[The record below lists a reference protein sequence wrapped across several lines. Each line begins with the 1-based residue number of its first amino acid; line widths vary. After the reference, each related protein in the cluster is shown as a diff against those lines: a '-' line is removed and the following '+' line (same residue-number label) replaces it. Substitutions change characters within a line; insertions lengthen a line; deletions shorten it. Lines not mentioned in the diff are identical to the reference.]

1 MSCLQSE
8 AIALGDSVME
18 TAILTGMGLAAPGG
32 LNAYIPLLA
41 LALAD
46 RATTRVTL
54 NAPYDILS
62 SNLGIA
68 ILIVLLTVEVTVDK
82 IPGVD
87 HVNDLIQS
95 FVRPAAG
102 AIAAVAA
109 TGGVVT
115 INPAIMVLVG
125 VVLAGSVN
133 AVKVTTRP
141 AVTLGTAGILN
152 PVVSLAEDAVA
163 VLASVVAIF
172 LPFLVILILP
182 LFAPFFFLF
191 LFRPRRGGRG
201 GGPLFSLPTPMEA
214 RPGARAKKK
223 SVYE

>member
-1 MSCLQSE
+1 MRSVMSCLETE
-8 AIALGDSVME
+8 ATALGRLVME
-18 TAILTGMGLAAPGG
+18 TAILTGIGLAAPAG
-32 LNAYIPLLA
+32 LNAYIPLLV

-54 NAPYDILS
+54 TAPYDVLS

-68 ILIVLLTVEVTVDK
+68 ILIVLLTVEVAVDK

-87 HVNDLIQS
+87 HINDLIQS
-95 FVRPAAG
+95 FVRPVAG

-115 INPAIMVLVG
+115 INPAVMVLVG

-141 AVTLGTAGILN
+141 VVTVGSAGILN
-152 PVVSLAEDAVA
+152 PVVSVAEDAVA
-163 VLASVVAIF
+163 VLASVAAIF
-172 LPFLVILILP
+172 VPFLVILFLA
-182 LFAPFFFLF
+182 LFAVSSIL
-191 LFRPRRGGRG
+191 LLRRVRRVRSGDGW
-201 GGPLFSLPTPMEA
+201 P
-214 RPGARAKKK
+214 
-223 SVYE
+223 

>member
-1 MSCLQSE
+1 MGCLQPE
-8 AIALGDSVME
+8 AIALEGQPME
-18 TAILTGMGLAAPGG
+18 TAILTGIGLAAPAG

-54 NAPYDILS
+54 HAPYDVLS

-82 IPGVD
+82 IPGID
-87 HVNDLIQS
+87 HINDLIQS

-109 TGGVVT
+109 TGGVVS

-125 VVLAGSVN
+125 VVLAGTVN

-163 VLASVVAIF
+163 VLASVAAIF
-172 LPFLVILILP
+172 LPSLVILFLA
-182 LFAPFFFLF
+182 LFAVSSIL
-191 LFRPRRGGRG
+191 LLRRVRRVRAGG
-201 GGPLFSLPTPMEA
+201 
-214 RPGARAKKK
+214 
-223 SVYE
+223 

>member
-1 MSCLQSE
+1 VVNCLEPE
-8 AIALGDSVME
+8 AIALEGQPME
-18 TAILTGMGLAAPGG
+18 TAILTGIGLAAPAG

-46 RATTRVTL
+46 RATSRVTL
-54 NAPYDILS
+54 HAPYDVLS

-68 ILIVLLTVEVTVDK
+68 ILIVLLTIEITVDK

-87 HVNDLIQS
+87 HINDLMQS
-95 FVRPAAG
+95 VVRPAAG

-109 TGGVVT
+109 TGGVVM

-141 AVTLGTAGILN
+141 AVTLGTAGIFN
-152 PVVSLAEDAVA
+152 PVVSLVEDAVA
-163 VLASVVAIF
+163 VMASLVAIF
-172 LPFLVILILP
+172 LPFLVIPFLA
-182 LFAPFFFLF
+182 LFAVSSIL
-191 LFRPRRGGRG
+191 LLRRVRRLRSRG
-201 GGPLFSLPTPMEA
+201 
-214 RPGARAKKK
+214 
-223 SVYE
+223 

>member
-1 MSCLQSE
+1 MNCLQPE
-8 AIALGDSVME
+8 ANVLEVYFME
-18 TAILTGMGLAAPGG
+18 TAVLTGIGLAAPAG
-32 LNAYIPLLA
+32 LNAYIPLLV

-54 NAPYDILS
+54 TAPYDILS

-68 ILIVLLTVEVTVDK
+68 ILVVLLTVEVAVDK

-87 HVNDLIQS
+87 HINDLIQS

-109 TGGVVT
+109 TTGVVT

-141 AVTLGTAGILN
+141 AVTVGSAGILN
-152 PVVSLAEDAVA
+152 PFVSVGEDALA
-163 VLASVVAIF
+163 VLASVAAIF
-172 LPFLVILILP
+172 VPFLAILFLA
-182 LFAPFFFLF
+182 LFAVSSIL
-191 LFRPRRGGRG
+191 LLRRVRRVRSGDG
-201 GGPLFSLPTPMEA
+201 
-214 RPGARAKKK
+214 
-223 SVYE
+223 

>member
-1 MSCLQSE
+1 LK
-8 AIALGDSVME
+8 AIALEGQPME
-18 TAILTGMGLAAPGG
+18 TAILTGIGLAAPAG
-32 LNAYIPLLA
+32 LNAYIPLLV

-68 ILIVLLTVEVTVDK
+68 ILIVLLTIEVTVDK

-87 HVNDLIQS
+87 HINDLIQS
-95 FVRPAAG
+95 LVRPAAG
-102 AIAAVAA
+102 AIAAAAA

-141 AVTLGTAGILN
+141 AVTVGTAGILN

-163 VLASVVAIF
+163 VLASVAAVF
-172 LPFLVILILP
+172 LPSLVILFLA
-182 LFAPFFFLF
+182 LFAVSSIL
-191 LFRPRRGGRG
+191 LVRRVRRVR
-201 GGPLFSLPTPMEA
+201 S
-214 RPGARAKKK
+214 GA
-223 SVYE
+223 

>member
-1 MSCLQSE
+1 
-8 AIALGDSVME
+8 ME
-18 TAILTGMGLAAPGG
+18 TAILTGIGLAAPAG

-41 LALAD
+41 LAD
-46 RATTRVTL
+46 RATTRVAL
-54 NAPYDILS
+54 HAPYDVLS

-87 HVNDLIQS
+87 HINDLIQS
-95 FVRPAAG
+95 LVRPAAG
-102 AIAAVAA
+102 AVAALAA

-152 PVVSLAEDAVA
+152 PVVSLAEDAIA
-163 VLASVVAIF
+163 VLASAVAIF
-172 LPFLVILILP
+172 VPFLVILILA
-182 LFAPFFFLF
+182 LFAVSSIL
-191 LFRPRRGGRG
+191 LLRRVRRVRSGG
-201 GGPLFSLPTPMEA
+201 
-214 RPGARAKKK
+214 
-223 SVYE
+223 

>member
-1 MSCLQSE
+1 VVNCLE
-8 AIALGDSVME
+8 PEVIALEGQPME
-18 TAILTGMGLAAPGG
+18 TAILTGIGLAAPAG

-46 RATTRVTL
+46 RATSRVTL
-54 NAPYDILS
+54 HAPYDVLS

-68 ILIVLLTVEVTVDK
+68 ILIVLLTIEITVDK

-87 HVNDLIQS
+87 HINDLMQS
-95 FVRPAAG
+95 VVRPAAG

-109 TGGVVT
+109 TGGVVM

-141 AVTLGTAGILN
+141 AVTLGTAGIFN
-152 PVVSLAEDAVA
+152 PVVSLVEDAVA
-163 VLASVVAIF
+163 VMASLVAIF
-172 LPFLVILILP
+172 LPFLVIPFLA
-182 LFAPFFFLF
+182 LFAVSSIL
-191 LFRPRRGGRG
+191 LLRRVRRLRSRG
-201 GGPLFSLPTPMEA
+201 
-214 RPGARAKKK
+214 
-223 SVYE
+223 

>member
-1 MSCLQSE
+1 VNCLQPE
-8 AIALGDSVME
+8 AIALEGQPME
-18 TAILTGMGLAAPGG
+18 TAILTGIGLAAPAG
-32 LNAYIPLLA
+32 LNAYIPLLV

-54 NAPYDILS
+54 QSPYDVLS

-163 VLASVVAIF
+163 VLVSIAAIF
-172 LPFLVILILP
+172 LPFLVILFLAIFAVSSIL
-182 LFAPFFFLF
+182 LV
-191 LFRPRRGGRG
+191 RRVRRVRSGG
-201 GGPLFSLPTPMEA
+201 
-214 RPGARAKKK
+214 
-223 SVYE
+223 

>member
-8 AIALGDSVME
+8 VTALGGVVEVME
-18 TAILTGMGLAAPGG
+18 TAILTGMGLAAPAG

-54 NAPYDILS
+54 NAPYDVLS

-68 ILIVLLTVEVTVDK
+68 ILIVLLTIEVAVDK
-82 IPGVD
+82 VPGID
-87 HVNDLIQS
+87 HLNDLIQS

-102 AIAAVAA
+102 AIAAAAA
-109 TGGVVT
+109 TGGVAA

-141 AVTLGTAGILN
+141 AVTVGTAGIFN
-152 PVVSLAEDAVA
+152 PIVSLAEDAVA
-163 VLASVVAIF
+163 VLASIVAIF
-172 LPFLVILILP
+172 LPFLVILFLA
-182 LFAPFFFLF
+182 LFAVSSIL
-191 LFRPRRGGRG
+191 LLRRVRQVRSGDG
-201 GGPLFSLPTPMEA
+201 
-214 RPGARAKKK
+214 
-223 SVYE
+223 

>member
-1 MSCLQSE
+1 MRCLQPE
-8 AIALGDSVME
+8 AIAREGPPME
-18 TAILTGMGLAAPGG
+18 TAILTGMGLAAPAG

-41 LALAD
+41 LALAY

-54 NAPYDILS
+54 HAPYDVLS

-109 TGGVVT
+109 TGGVVP

-141 AVTLGTAGILN
+141 VVTVGTAGIFN
-152 PVVSLAEDAVA
+152 PVVSLGEDAAA
-163 VLASVVAIF
+163 VLASIVAIF
-172 LPFLVILILP
+172 VPLLVIPFLA
-182 LFAPFFFLF
+182 LFAISSIL
-191 LFRPRRGGRG
+191 LLRRGRRLRSGGR
-201 GGPLFSLPTPMEA
+201 
-214 RPGARAKKK
+214 
-223 SVYE
+223 

>member
-1 MSCLQSE
+1 
-8 AIALGDSVME
+8 ME
-18 TAILTGMGLAAPGG
+18 TALLTGIGLAAPAG

-54 NAPYDILS
+54 TAPYDVLS

-68 ILIVLLTVEVTVDK
+68 ILVILLTVEVAVDK

-87 HVNDLIQS
+87 HINDIIQS

-102 AIAAVAA
+102 AIVAVAA
-109 TGGVVT
+109 TGNVVS
-115 INPAIMVLVG
+115 INPAIMVLLG

-141 AVTLGTAGILN
+141 AVTIGTAGILN
-152 PVVSLAEDAVA
+152 PVVSVAEDLLAI
-163 VLASVVAIF
+163 LASVVAIF
-172 LPFLVILILP
+172 LPFLVILFLALFVVSSIL
-182 LFAPFFFLF
+182 LL
-191 LFRPRRGGRG
+191 RRVRSMRSGDG
-201 GGPLFSLPTPMEA
+201 
-214 RPGARAKKK
+214 
-223 SVYE
+223 

>member
-1 MSCLQSE
+1 MGRLQPG
-8 AIALGDSVME
+8 AIALGDHVME
-18 TAILTGMGLAAPGG
+18 TAILTGIGLAAPAG

-46 RATTRVTL
+46 RGTTQVTL
-54 NAPYDILS
+54 NAPYDVLS

-68 ILIVLLTVEVTVDK
+68 ILVVLLTVEVAVDK

-109 TGGVVT
+109 TGGVAT
-115 INPAIMVLVG
+115 INPAVMVLVG

-133 AVKVTTRP
+133 LVKVTTRP
-141 AVTLGTAGILN
+141 AVTIGTAGIFN
-152 PVVSLAEDAVA
+152 PVVSVAEDAVA

-172 LPFLVILILP
+172 VPFVVVLFLA
-182 LFAPFFFLF
+182 LFAVSSIL
-191 LFRPRRGGRG
+191 LLRRVRRVRSGDG
-201 GGPLFSLPTPMEA
+201 
-214 RPGARAKKK
+214 
-223 SVYE
+223 

>member
-1 MSCLQSE
+1 VVNCLEPE
-8 AIALGDSVME
+8 AIALEGQPME
-18 TAILTGMGLAAPGG
+18 TAILTGIGLAAPAG

-46 RATTRVTL
+46 RATSRVTL
-54 NAPYDILS
+54 HAPYDVLS

-68 ILIVLLTVEVTVDK
+68 ILIVLLTIEITVDK

-87 HVNDLIQS
+87 HINDLMQS
-95 FVRPAAG
+95 VVRPAAG

-109 TGGVVT
+109 TGGVVM

-152 PVVSLAEDAVA
+152 PVVSLVEDAVA
-163 VLASVVAIF
+163 VMASLVAIF
-172 LPFLVILILP
+172 LPFLVIPFLA
-182 LFAPFFFLF
+182 LFAVSSIL
-191 LFRPRRGGRG
+191 LLRRVRRLRSRG
-201 GGPLFSLPTPMEA
+201 
-214 RPGARAKKK
+214 
-223 SVYE
+223 

>member
-1 MSCLQSE
+1 MSYLQLE
-8 AIALGDSVME
+8 APALGSLVME
-18 TAILTGMGLAAPGG
+18 TAILTGIGLAAPAG

-68 ILIVLLTVEVTVDK
+68 ILIILLTVEVAVDK

-95 FVRPAAG
+95 IVRPAAG

-115 INPAIMVLVG
+115 VNPAIMVLVG

-141 AVTLGTAGILN
+141 AVTIGTAGILN
-152 PVVSLAEDAVA
+152 PVVSVVEDAVA
-163 VLASVVAIF
+163 VLASIVAIF
-172 LPFLVILILP
+172 LPFLVILFLP
-182 LFAPFFFLF
+182 LFAVSSIL
-191 LFRPRRGGRG
+191 LLRRVRRVRSGDG
-201 GGPLFSLPTPMEA
+201 
-214 RPGARAKKK
+214 
-223 SVYE
+223 

>member
-1 MSCLQSE
+1 MSCLQPE
-8 AIALGDSVME
+8 ANVLEEQFME
-18 TAILTGMGLAAPGG
+18 TALLTGIGLAAPAG
-32 LNAYIPLLA
+32 LNAYIPLLV

-54 NAPYDILS
+54 TAPYDILS

-68 ILIVLLTVEVTVDK
+68 ILIVLLTVEVAVDK

-87 HVNDLIQS
+87 HINDLIQS
-95 FVRPAAG
+95 FVRPVAG

-115 INPAIMVLVG
+115 INPAVMVLVG

-141 AVTLGTAGILN
+141 VVTVGSAGILN
-152 PVVSLAEDAVA
+152 PVVSVAEDAVA
-163 VLASVVAIF
+163 VLASVAAIF
-172 LPFLVILILP
+172 VPFLVILFLA
-182 LFAPFFFLF
+182 LFAVSSIL
-191 LFRPRRGGRG
+191 LLRRVRRVRSGDGW
-201 GGPLFSLPTPMEA
+201 P
-214 RPGARAKKK
+214 
-223 SVYE
+223 

>member
-1 MSCLQSE
+1 VNCLKPE
-8 AIALGDSVME
+8 AIALEGQPME
-18 TAILTGMGLAAPGG
+18 TAILTGIGLAAPAG

-46 RATTRVTL
+46 RATSRVTL
-54 NAPYDILS
+54 HAPYDVLS

-68 ILIVLLTVEVTVDK
+68 ILIVLLTIEITVDK

-87 HVNDLIQS
+87 HINDLMQS
-95 FVRPAAG
+95 VVRPAAG

-109 TGGVVT
+109 TGGVVM

-152 PVVSLAEDAVA
+152 PVVSLVEDAVA
-163 VLASVVAIF
+163 VMASLVAIF
-172 LPFLVILILP
+172 LPFLVIPFLA
-182 LFAPFFFLF
+182 LFAVSSIL
-191 LFRPRRGGRG
+191 LLRRVRRLRSRG
-201 GGPLFSLPTPMEA
+201 
-214 RPGARAKKK
+214 
-223 SVYE
+223 

>member
-1 MSCLQSE
+1 MT
-8 AIALGDSVME
+8 ALGSLAME
-18 TAILTGMGLAAPGG
+18 TAILTGIGLAAPAG

-109 TGGVVT
+109 TGGVVP

-141 AVTLGTAGILN
+141 VVTVGTAGIFN
-152 PVVSLAEDAVA
+152 PVVSLGEDAAA
-163 VLASVVAIF
+163 VLASIVAIF
-172 LPFLVILILP
+172 IPFLVIPFLA
-182 LFAPFFFLF
+182 LFAISSIL
-191 LFRPRRGGRG
+191 LLRRVRQMRSRDG
-201 GGPLFSLPTPMEA
+201 
-214 RPGARAKKK
+214 
-223 SVYE
+223 

>member
-1 MSCLQSE
+1 MSCLQPE
-8 AIALGDSVME
+8 ANALEDQFME
-18 TAILTGMGLAAPGG
+18 TAVLTGIGLAAPAG
-32 LNAYIPLLA
+32 LNAYIPLLV

-54 NAPYDILS
+54 TAPYDILS

-68 ILIVLLTVEVTVDK
+68 ILVILLTVEVAVDK

-87 HVNDLIQS
+87 HMNDLIQS

-109 TGGVVT
+109 TTGVVT

-172 LPFLVILILP
+172 LPFLVILILA
-182 LFAPFFFLF
+182 LFAVSSIL
-191 LFRPRRGGRG
+191 LLRRFRRVRSGG
-201 GGPLFSLPTPMEA
+201 
-214 RPGARAKKK
+214 
-223 SVYE
+223 

>member
-1 MSCLQSE
+1 MSCLETE
-8 AIALGDSVME
+8 ATALGRLVME
-18 TAILTGMGLAAPGG
+18 TAILTGIGLAAPAG
-32 LNAYIPLLA
+32 LNAYIPLLV

-54 NAPYDILS
+54 TAPYDVLS

-68 ILIVLLTVEVTVDK
+68 ILIVLLTVEVAVDK

-87 HVNDLIQS
+87 HINDLIQS
-95 FVRPAAG
+95 FVRPVAG

-115 INPAIMVLVG
+115 INPAVMVLVG

-141 AVTLGTAGILN
+141 VVTVGSAGILN
-152 PVVSLAEDAVA
+152 PVVSVAEDAVA
-163 VLASVVAIF
+163 VLASVAAIF
-172 LPFLVILILP
+172 VPFLVILFLA
-182 LFAPFFFLF
+182 LFAVSSIL
-191 LFRPRRGGRG
+191 LLRRVRRVRSGDGW
-201 GGPLFSLPTPMEA
+201 P
-214 RPGARAKKK
+214 
-223 SVYE
+223 

>member
-1 MSCLQSE
+1 MSCLQPE
-8 AIALGDSVME
+8 ANVLEDRSME
-18 TAILTGMGLAAPGG
+18 TAVLTGIGLAAPAG
-32 LNAYIPLLA
+32 LNAYIPLLV

-54 NAPYDILS
+54 TAPYDVLS

-68 ILIVLLTVEVTVDK
+68 ILIVLLTVEVAVDK

-87 HVNDLIQS
+87 HINDLIQS

-102 AIAAVAA
+102 AVAA
-109 TGGVVT
+109 TAATTGVVT

-141 AVTLGTAGILN
+141 AVTVGSAGILN
-152 PVVSLAEDAVA
+152 PVVSVAEDAVA
-163 VLASVVAIF
+163 VMASIAAIF
-172 LPFLVILILP
+172 VPFLVILFLA
-182 LFAPFFFLF
+182 LFAVSSIL
-191 LFRPRRGGRG
+191 LLRRVRRVRSGDG
-201 GGPLFSLPTPMEA
+201 
-214 RPGARAKKK
+214 
-223 SVYE
+223 